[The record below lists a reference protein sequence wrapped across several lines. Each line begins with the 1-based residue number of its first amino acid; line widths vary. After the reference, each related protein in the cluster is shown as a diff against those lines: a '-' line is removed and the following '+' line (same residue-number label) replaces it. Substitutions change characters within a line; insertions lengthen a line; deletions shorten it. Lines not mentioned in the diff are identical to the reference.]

1 MQQGAFPIAEAF
13 ASPVFRSGRALA
25 SHSTL
30 CHTQKFLPTI
40 YTHIG
45 ICGVTKTSEA
55 QNTTN
60 NYYLI
65 LFALHI
71 VRFVTQHCRA
81 SSKWKCD
88 GVRHAS

>member
-25 SHSTL
+25 SHLHSL
-30 CHTQKFLPTI
+30 PHTEVSSHDLHT
-40 YTHIG
+40 YW

-60 NYYLI
+60 NY
-65 LFALHI
+65 
-71 VRFVTQHCRA
+71 
-81 SSKWKCD
+81 
-88 GVRHAS
+88 